1 MKNLL
6 PHFIQDQFKNGHFNG
21 RFNGYTMFIDLSGFT
36 PLTESLMKSGSRGAE
51 ELSLIL
57 NEIFSPLVSQVYSR
71 GGFIPYFAGDAFTAI
86 FPDDKHNNS
95 PDGAIESA
103 KGVSQL
109 FENQDFS
116 FRGFKIGVKL
126 GLSYGEIEWGIVGR
140 KYKSY
145 YFRGN
150 PIDECANGFKGST
163 ERDIIAHE
171 NFIENCR
178 DFSDITFEPSNPTY
192 FKVNLDEH
200 QSNLEAIKSTKVG
213 PPLPETAPLFLP
225 HQIVS
230 SNQVGEFRTVV
241 SVFISFKGVQDHQS
255 LDQFA
260 SVVIEQMVEFSGYFK
275 EIDFGDKGGLMVG
288 FFGAPVSFENSVERA
303 LEFVTGIR
311 EILSE
316 VQEESQLKFRVGITI
331 GTAFTGF
338 VGGPERIQYA
348 AVGNRV
354 NLAARLMT
362 YSDWDEV
369 LVDKEIQKN
378 RQFKFEHRG
387 DIHYKGIRG
396 NIPTYRLLGRNY
408 ESRAIFNGN
417 MVGRMTELKKL
428 IDFTS
433 IIFEGRTSGAA
444 YIYGEAGIGK
454 SRLTHELRQHL
465 ENTKPLRWLTCQADQ
480 ILKKP
485 FNPFIYLLK
494 NYFEQSP
501 NSPSLT
507 QYYNFENK
515 YQELI
520 EQLYESP
527 SARTELTL
535 RELLRTKSVLA
546 ALLGL
551 HYKHSL
557 WEQLDDKGRYQN
569 TITAI
574 VHLFLAE
581 SLTQPVVIELEDGHW
596 LDNDSKEV
604 LRELTRQMELF
615 PIALIITS
623 RYLDDG
629 SKPDILPP
637 QHLEQL
643 NIEQLSIDLNT
654 LESNAARQFAEVKL
668 GGKINDDFYH
678 LLTRTSNSNPFY
690 LEQILEYFSE
700 SNLLQLENEEWNIK
714 DKSIKLSS
722 SINAILTARIDRLS
736 DLVKET
742 VKAAAVI
749 GREFEIPVLS
759 EVMKEQSP
767 FQSNNQGNQNALL
780 NEQIKTAE
788 RGQIWRARNE
798 LRYIFKHSLL
808 REAAYSMQ
816 LQMRLQQLH
825 KLIAKAIE
833 KLYKDKIEEKFVDL
847 AFHYEQADVFDKTC
861 EYLRKAADYARSN
874 YQVQQALEFYEKLLE
889 KLGQQKDEITHIQTN
904 LKKGKVLETIG
915 QWEESEEAYQN
926 ALDLAKKSR
935 DVVMLGKA
943 NNSMGHLQMLRGNY
957 SAARENLQKA
967 VGLFE
972 SIDETLGII
981 DVYGDLGNLNFR
993 QGNYEDAKSYFQKS
1007 IDLAEEMGESK
1018 FDAQIIANL
1027 ALTHMNQGNYEAGI
1041 ATIAGQLMMYEEAS
1055 DKQGLATLYTNLGI
1069 VYFESGD
1076 YDSALEVYQR
1086 GLKLSEELGNKL
1098 LTSIA
1103 IGSIGSVYE
1112 RKGDYK
1118 KAKDHFIR
1126 DLEISEKLG
1135 DKQGI
1140 AIALG
1145 LLGELLSYEGDFYN
1159 AIEHLQKNLMICEE
1173 LGYQKGKAK
1182 ALNTLGDVFYFLE
1195 QYDRSLD
1202 FYNRAIQVTE
1212 GIGNKLV
1219 LGSSLIEK
1227 GAVLIA
1233 MGNKLQE
1240 LEETSSRALSIAEEL
1255 GNPDLLAGAE
1265 LLVARMYVQEEKKEA
1280 ASELLNKLLNK
1291 EISKE
1296 QEAET
1301 TFELAILHPENLAYK
1316 QKAQDLFKSLYEAT
1330 PKFSFKSKIET
1341 LENDQLS

>member
-6 PHFIQDQFKNGHFNG
+6 PHFIQDQFRKGSFNG
-21 RFNGYTMFIDLSGFT
+21 KFTGYTMFIDLSGFT
-36 PLTESLMKSGSRGAE
+36 PLTESLMRSGSRGAE

-86 FPDDKHNNS
+86 FPDEGKNTG

-103 KGVSQL
+103 RGVSEL
-109 FENQDFS
+109 FKHRDFT
-116 FRGFKIGVKL
+116 FRGFKIGIKL
-126 GLSYGEIEWGIVGR
+126 GLSHGEIEWGIVGR
-140 KYKSY
+140 RYKSY
-145 YFRGN
+145 YFRGR
-150 PIDECANGFKGST
+150 PIDNCAHGFQGAA
-163 ERDIIAHE
+163 ERDIIVH
-171 NFIENCR
+171 N
-178 DFSDITFEPSNPTY
+178 DFRAKCGQCQGMTFLPSIPNY
-192 FKVNLDEH
+192 SKVNLDNYYG
-200 QSNLEAIKSTKVG
+200 NLSEIKPTEIS
-213 PPLPETAPLFLP
+213 PPLKELSPLFMP
-225 HQIVS
+225 SQIVHG
-230 SNQVGEFRTVV
+230 NQEGEFRTVI
-241 SVFISFKGVQDHQS
+241 SVFISFKGVEDHES

-275 EIDFGDKGGLMVG
+275 EIDFGDKGGVLVG
-288 FFGAPVSFENSVERA
+288 FFGAPVSFENTVERA

-311 EILSE
+311 EILTE
-316 VQEESQLKFRVGITI
+316 IQRDTDLKFRVGITI
-331 GTAFTGF
+331 GQAFTGF

-362 YSDWDEV
+362 HADWDEV

-387 DIHYKGIRG
+387 DINYKGIKG

-408 ESRAIFNGN
+408 ESHAIFDGN
-417 MVGRMTELKKL
+417 MVGRSDELEKL
-428 IDFTS
+428 I
-433 IIFEGRTSGAA
+433 ECTSGIFGGKTSGVA

-454 SRLTHELRQHL
+454 SRLTHELRQQL
-465 ENTKPLRWLTCQADQ
+465 ESAKPVRWMTCQADQ

-520 EQLYESP
+520 EHLYETP
-527 SARTELTL
+527 GPRNELTL

-604 LRELTRQMELF
+604 LRELTRQMEVF

-643 NIEQLSIDLNT
+643 SLPQLAIDLNT
-654 LESNAARQFAEVKL
+654 LNSESARTFAEVKL
-668 GGKINDDFYH
+668 GGKINNDFYT
-678 LLTRTSNSNPFY
+678 LLLRTTNSNPFY
-690 LEQILEYFSE
+690 LEQVLEYFAE
-700 SNLLQLENEEWNIK
+700 SSLLELENGEWNIK

-749 GREFEIPVLS
+749 GREFEVPVLS
-759 EVMKEQSP
+759 EVMKEQAT
-767 FQSNNQGNQNALL
+767 FKIEKGNPNALL

-825 KLIAKAIE
+825 RLIAQAIE
-833 KLYKDKIEEKFVDL
+833 KLYKDKIEEKYVDL
-847 AFHYEQADVFDKTC
+847 AFHYEQANVFDKTC
-861 EYLRKAADYARSN
+861 EYLRKAADFARSN

-889 KLGQQKDEITHIQTN
+889 KLVQQKDEITHIETN
-904 LKKGKVLETIG
+904 LKKGKVLEIIG
-915 QWEESEEAYQN
+915 QWEESELAYQN

-943 NNSMGHLQMLRGNY
+943 NNRMGHLQMLRGNY
-957 SAARENLQKA
+957 VDAGRHFQKA
-967 VGLFE
+967 ISLFE
-972 SIDETLGII
+972 SVDDEQSGII
-981 DVYGDLGNLNFR
+981 SVYGDMGNLNFR
-993 QGNYEDAKSYFQKS
+993 QGNYEEAKSYFQKS
-1007 IDLAEEMGESK
+1007 IDLDEARGETK

-1027 ALTHMNQGNYEAGI
+1027 ALTHMNQGNYESGI
-1041 ATIAGQLMMYEEAS
+1041 ATIAGQLMMYEETS
-1055 DKQGLATLYTNLGI
+1055 DKQGLAILYTNLGI

-1076 YDSALEVYQR
+1076 YDSALEVYQK

-1098 LTSIA
+1098 LTTIA

-1112 RKGDYK
+1112 RKGDYV
-1118 KAKDHFIR
+1118 KAKEHFLR
-1126 DLEISEKLG
+1126 DLELSEELG

-1145 LLGELLSYEGDFYN
+1145 LIGELLSYEGDFYN

-1182 ALNTLGDVFYFLE
+1182 ALNTLGDVFYYLK

-1202 FYNRAIQVTE
+1202 FYDRAIQVTR

-1219 LGSSLIEK
+1219 LGFSLMEK

-1233 MGNKLQE
+1233 MDKKGQE
-1240 LEETSSRALSIAEEL
+1240 LDETATEALAIAEEL
-1255 GNPDLLAGAE
+1255 GNMDLLIEAQM
-1265 LLVARMYVQEEKKEA
+1265 LNAR
-1280 ASELLNKLLNK
+1280 KLKLEGNK
-1291 EISKE
+1291 EKAVKNLNNILENEDPNEE
-1296 QEAET
+1296 QQAHIY
-1301 TFELAILHPENLAYK
+1301 FELVYLFPENKEYLK
-1316 QKAQDLFKSLYEAT
+1316 KALDLFQLLYAET
-1330 PKFSFKSKIET
+1330 PKFSFKSRIEE
-1341 LENDQLS
+1341 LQSL